1 MQNLIDNLRS
11 GQQKLAQWKGGKM
24 AVSAVPGAGKSH
36 SLAIAAAITIKENNL
51 NHNRQLLLVTYTRSA
66 SASLKNSIKKTLKEL
81 NLSPI
86 GFTVQTIHGLA
97 VNIANRHPLLSQ
109 LHLENSMLIDATPSH
124 RIIRATV
131 TEWAKN
137 HEEYYYLLLKGK
149 SFDGEESERLRRD
162 SVLLTEVL
170 PNFAHNV
177 VRQIKSSGLTDNDL
191 HRLQDDP
198 HNPYPLMAIARG
210 LYQEYQTLMRKENL
224 IDYDDLIL
232 GALRVLEN
240 DDPRK
245 MWQEEVFGV
254 FEDEAQDSSPLQ
266 GKLLEILA
274 TDTNNGEVNFVR
286 VGDPNQA
293 INSTFTASDPLY
305 FNLFCDRCQE
315 MGQFFTMNQA
325 GRSSKII
332 IDTANKT
339 LMWVNNHI
347 IPQEFAN
354 KRQNNLNLVLPFREQ
369 KIEIVG
375 QEDKQP
381 EANPEPEGNGVEI
394 YQPEDI
400 YTTVE
405 LIGKRII
412 QLFNTKKA
420 KEDHNLAILVRENRQ
435 GIFLYKHLEYLKSEY
450 NIKVKLIN
458 DINNYAYIPQQILSI
473 LQFIDCPHSREYLKN
488 TLETLQN
495 KALIEAQDLNA
506 LSIYPEK
513 FLYPSTIE
521 PPQSEHTKKARNC
534 CLKLLKSRLEL
545 PHYRLIPFISSILEY
560 QASELATAQKLSDRI
575 HRQII
580 GNSSLKTIISTLQEI
595 INSEKFEGVE
605 TDNQN
610 IYTAKGQ
617 VTIIT
622 MHKAKGLQWDYVF
635 LPFLHES
642 VIPGSIEPYV
652 PKSGRFLGNFNL
664 ADVARTILR
673 CISHK
678 IDFQKENPGLMS
690 MVSAFHES
698 HQLKQGEEYRL
709 LYVAMTRAKRLL
721 WMSSAKKAPWRWNFF
736 EDNGNKSQLQESKPC
751 PVMMMLNSENYLLI
765 N

>member
-1 MQNLIDNLRS
+1 MQNLINNLRA
-11 GQQKLAQWKGGKM
+11 GQQELARWKGGKM
-24 AVSAVPGAGKSH
+24 AISAVPGAGKSH
-36 SLAIAAAITIKENNL
+36 SLAVAAAITISKNHLNN
-51 NHNRQLLLVTYTRSA
+51 NRQLLIVTYTRSA
-66 SASLKNSIKKTLKEL
+66 SASIKDNIKNTLKKL
-81 NLSPI
+81 NLPPF
-86 GFTVQTIHGLA
+86 GFSVQTIHGLA

-109 LHLENSMLIDATPSH
+109 LHLESSTLIDATPSH
-124 RIIRATV
+124 RIIRTTV
-131 TEWAKN
+131 IQWAKN

-177 VRQIKSSGLTDNDL
+177 IRQIKSSGLTNHDL
-191 HRLQDDP
+191 DRLQDDP
-198 HNPYPLMAIARG
+198 SNPYPLMAIAQG
-210 LYQEYQTLMRKENL
+210 LYQEYQILMQKENF

-232 GALRVLEN
+232 GALRVLE
-240 DDPRK
+240 DDNARK

-274 TDTNNGEVNFVR
+274 TDTNNNEVNFIR

-305 FNLFCDRCQE
+305 FNLFCDRTQE

-339 LMWVNNHI
+339 LMWVNQQI
-347 IPQEFAN
+347 RQKFPN
-354 KRQNNLNLVLPFREQ
+354 KSPHELDSILPFREQ
-369 KIEIVG
+369 QIEIVG
-375 QEDKQP
+375 KEDKQTD
-381 EANPEPEGNGVEI
+381 ANPSPEGKGVEI

-400 YTTVE
+400 YKTVE

-412 QLFNTKKA
+412 QLFNTKKT
-420 KEDHNLAILVRENRQ
+420 KETHNLAILVRENRQ
-435 GIFLYKHLEYLKSEY
+435 GNFLYKHLEYLKSEY
-450 NIKVKLIN
+450 KIEVKLIN
-458 DINNYAYIPQQILSI
+458 DVNNYAYIPQQILSI

-488 TLETLQN
+488 ALETLH
-495 KALIEAQDLNA
+495 KKELIVAQDLNA

-513 FLYPSTIE
+513 FLYPSAIE
-521 PPQSEHTKKARNC
+521 PPQSEQVKKAKHY

-545 PHYRLIPFISSILEY
+545 PHYRLIPFISSLLDY
-560 QASELATAQKLSDRI
+560 KASELATAQKLSDNI
-575 HRQII
+575 HRQIFD
-580 GNSSLKTIISTLQEI
+580 NSSLKTMISTLQEI

-605 TDNQN
+605 IDNQN
-610 IYTAKGQ
+610 IYTKTGQ
-617 VTIIT
+617 VTIMT

-642 VIPGSIEPYV
+642 IIPGNFEPYV
-652 PKSGRFLGNFNL
+652 PKSGKFLGNFSL
-664 ADVARTILR
+664 PDVARTILR
-673 CISHK
+673 SLTH
-678 IDFQKENPGLMS
+678 QKHSCDHNLPLTS
-690 MVSAFHES
+690 INLAFHES

-709 LYVAMTRAKRLL
+709 LYVAITRAKRLL

-736 EDNGNKSQLQESKPC
+736 EDNDNKSQLQDQKPC
-751 PVMMMLNSENYLLI
+751 PVIMMLKSETY
-765 N
+765 

>member
-1 MQNLIDNLRS
+1 MQNLINNLRS
-11 GQQKLAQWKGGKM
+11 GQQELARWKTGKM

-36 SLAIAAAITIKENNL
+36 SLAVAAAVTISKNNL
-51 NHNRQLLLVTYTRSA
+51 NNNRQLIIVTYTRSA
-66 SASLKNSIKKTLKEL
+66 SASIKDSIKNTLGKL
-81 NLSPI
+81 NLPPI
-86 GFTVQTIHGLA
+86 GFSVQTIHGLA

-109 LHLENSMLIDATPSH
+109 LHLESSTLIDATPSH
-124 RIIRATV
+124 RIIRTTV
-131 TEWAKN
+131 MQWAKN

-149 SFDGEESERLRRD
+149 TFDGEESERLRRD

-170 PNFAHNV
+170 PHFAHNV
-177 VRQIKSSGLTDNDL
+177 IRQIKSSGLTNHDL
-191 HRLQDDP
+191 DSLQDDP
-198 HNPYPLMAIARG
+198 SNPYLLMAIARG
-210 LYQEYQTLMRKENL
+210 LYHEYQTLMQKENF

-232 GALRVLEN
+232 GALRVLE
-240 DDPRK
+240 DDNARK
-245 MWQEEVFGV
+245 IWQEEVFGV

-274 TDTNNGEVNFVR
+274 TNPHNNDVNFIR

-305 FNLFCDRCQE
+305 FKLFCDECKKN
-315 MGQFFTMNQA
+315 GQFFTMNQA

-339 LMWVNNHI
+339 LSWVNQQI
-347 IPQEFAN
+347 RQKFPN
-354 KRQNNLNLVLPFREQ
+354 KSPHELDLILPFREQ
-369 KIEIVG
+369 QIEIVG
-375 QEDKQP
+375 KEDKQND
-381 EANPEPEGNGVEI
+381 ANPKPKGKGVEI

-400 YTTVE
+400 YKTVE

-412 QLFNTKKA
+412 YLFNSEEAKKTY
-420 KEDHNLAILVRENRQ
+420 NLAILVRENRQ
-435 GIFLYKHLEYLKSEY
+435 GNFLYKHLEYLKSKYKIE
-450 NIKVKLIN
+450 VKLIN
-458 DINNYAYIPQQILSI
+458 DVNNYAYIPQQILSI

-488 TLETLQN
+488 ALETLH
-495 KALIEAQDLNA
+495 KKELIVTQDLNA

-513 FLYPSTIE
+513 FLYPSAIE
-521 PPQSEHTKKARNC
+521 PPQSEHTKKAKNY

-545 PHYRLIPFISSILEY
+545 PHYRLIPFISSMLEY
-560 QASELATAQKLSDRI
+560 QASELATAQKLSDKI

-605 TDNQN
+605 IDNQN
-610 IYTAKGQ
+610 IYAEKGQ
-617 VTIIT
+617 VTIMT

-642 VIPGSIEPYV
+642 IIPGNVEPYV
-652 PKSGRFLGNFNL
+652 PKSGKFLGNFNL
-664 ADVARTILR
+664 PDVARTILR
-673 CISHK
+673 SLTHHKHSFDNTLPLTSIS
-678 IDFQKENPGLMS
+678 LAS
-690 MVSAFHES
+690 HES

-736 EDNGNKSQLQESKPC
+736 EDNGNKSQLTDQKPC
-751 PVMMMLNSENYLLI
+751 PVIMMLKSEIY
-765 N
+765 

>member
-1 MQNLIDNLRS
+1 MQNLINNLRA
-11 GQQKLAQWKGGKM
+11 GQQELARWKGGKM

-36 SLAIAAAITIKENNL
+36 SLAVAAAITISKNNL
-51 NHNRQLLLVTYTRSA
+51 NNNRQLLIVTYTRSA
-66 SASLKNSIKKTLKEL
+66 SASIKDSIKNTLKKL
-81 NLSPI
+81 NLPPF
-86 GFTVQTIHGLA
+86 GFSVQTIHGLA

-109 LHLENSMLIDATPSH
+109 LHLESSTLIDATPSH
-124 RIIRATV
+124 RIIRTTV
-131 TEWAKN
+131 IQWAKN
-137 HEEYYYLLLKGK
+137 NEEYYYLLLKGK

-177 VRQIKSSGLTDNDL
+177 IRQIKSSGLTNHDL
-191 HRLQDDP
+191 DTLQDDP
-198 HNPYPLMAIARG
+198 SNPYPLMAIARG
-210 LYQEYQTLMRKENL
+210 LYQEYQTLMQKENF

-232 GALRVLEN
+232 GALRVLE
-240 DDPRK
+240 DDNARK

-274 TDTNNGEVNFVR
+274 TDTDNNEVNFIR

-305 FNLFCDRCQE
+305 FKLFCDRTQE

-339 LMWVNNHI
+339 LMWVNREIN
-347 IPQEFAN
+347 QKFAD
-354 KRQNNLNLVLPFREQ
+354 KRQNNLKLILPFREQ
-369 KIEIVG
+369 QIEIVPK
-375 QEDKQP
+375 EDKQAD
-381 EANPEPEGNGVEI
+381 ANPPPEGKGVEI

-400 YTTVE
+400 YKTVE

-412 QLFNTKKA
+412 QLFKTKET
-420 KEDHNLAILVRENRQ
+420 KETHNLAILVRENRQ
-435 GIFLYKHLEYLKSEY
+435 GIFLYKHLEYLKLEF

-458 DINNYAYIPQQILSI
+458 DVNNYAYIPQQILSI

-488 TLETLQN
+488 ALETLQD

-506 LSIYPEK
+506 LSICPEK
-513 FLYPSTIE
+513 FLYPSAIE
-521 PPQSEHTKKARNC
+521 PPQSEQVKKAKHY

-545 PHYRLIPFISSILEY
+545 PHYRLITFISSMLEY
-560 QASELATAQKLSDRI
+560 QASELATAQKLSDKI

-580 GNSSLKTIISTLQEI
+580 GNSSLKTMISTLQEI

-605 TDNQN
+605 IDNQN
-610 IYTAKGQ
+610 IYTDKGQ
-617 VTIIT
+617 VTIMT

-642 VIPGSIEPYV
+642 VIPGSVEPYV
-652 PKSGRFLGNFNL
+652 PKSGKFLGNFSL
-664 ADVARTILR
+664 PDVARTILR
-673 CISHK
+673 SLTHHK
-678 IDFQKENPGLMS
+678 HSCDNNLPLTSINLAS
-690 MVSAFHES
+690 HES

-721 WMSSAKKAPWRWNFF
+721 WMSSAKKAPWRWNYF
-736 EDNGNKSQLQESKPC
+736 EDNGNKFQLQDQKPC
-751 PVMMMLNSENYLLI
+751 PVIMMLKSESY
-765 N
+765 